1 MGRQEV
7 YQDVEQMMGLIP
19 AFIKALP
26 DSSIS
31 QEWELFKKVQI
42 EETAIP
48 NKYRELIG
56 VGVAAVMRCKY
67 CAYYHS
73 EVAKLWGATDAE
85 IEDAVHF
92 AKSSAGWSTYINGLQ
107 INYDEFKSEIDRT
120 CEHIRHAQMN
130 VVHRQAS

>member
-7 YQDVEQMMGLIP
+7 YRDVEQLFGVVP
-19 AFIKALP
+19 GFIKSLP
-26 DSSIS
+26 DSSIA
-31 QEWELFKKVQI
+31 QEWELFKKVQV

-56 VGVAAVMRCKY
+56 VGVAAIMRCRY
-67 CAYYHS
+67 CTYYHS
-73 EVAKLWGATDAE
+73 EIAKLYGATDAE

-107 INYDEFKSEIDRT
+107 LDYNQFKSEVDT
-120 CEHIRHAQMN
+120 ACEHVRQSQM
-130 VVHRQAS
+130 RKAS